1 MDLTVNYI
9 TDANGKKKAV
19 QLSLGDW
26 RKLLKEH
33 QQLLDYKKIK
43 SELSFAMNEIK
54 LIEEGKRKP
63 KTLRNFLNEL

>member
-33 QQLLDYKKIK
+33 QQAFGLQK
-43 SELSFAMNEIK
+43 N
-54 LIEEGKRKP
+54 
-63 KTLRNFLNEL
+63 

>member
-9 TDANGKKKAV
+9 TDANGKIKAV
-19 QLSLGDW
+19 QLSLGDR

-54 LIEEGKRKP
+54 LIEEGKRKR